1 MSVSDRALAFDN
13 RKKHEAACREL
24 QRLLPNFA
32 SIRLAIGEQLLI
44 IHDAEVWKETH
55 KTLEAFF
62 LETFG
67 LDRSYAYRLMDAA
80 KVTKNLNL
88 SPIGDKAEVP
98 KLESQLREVA
108 KAPAELQAE
117 VVRKAVEKAA
127 EENRKPTA
135 SDYKKVVGELL
146 SEAEQAEQEE
156 LAAEEEEEEPI
167 NDEPT
172 IEEICEGDNKKI
184 ESFCRAI
191 VKQFQ
196 DDVPKL
202 PWTQDSGRIDSAI
215 ASLKAGLTTLRGAKA
230 EVCPACVEGMT
241 EKGKCRYCKGH
252 GYLPTYQAKAVP
264 EDARL

>member
-55 KTLEAFF
+55 KTLKAFF

-88 SPIGDKAEVP
+88 SPIGDNAEVP

-135 SDYKKVVGELL
+135 SDFKKVVGELL
-146 SEAEQAEQEE
+146 DEREQLPQGESDPVGVDDES
-156 LAAEEEEEEPI
+156 EEEDDYP
-167 NDEPT
+167 DP
-172 IEEICEGDNKKI
+172 
-184 ESFCRAI
+184 RQMAAPLMAH
-191 VKQFQ
+191 VKT
-196 DDVPKL
+196 L
-202 PWTQDSGRIDSAI
+202 TQMLN
-215 ASLKAGLTTLRGAKA
+215 SLKKLREEHGGQWIDVQSIGTQITELKHNIKSSIYYAD
-230 EVCPACVEGMT
+230 CPSCNG
-241 EKGKCRYCKGH
+241 KGCDRCRQSGFLPELKKDSVKC
-252 GYLPTYQAKAVP
+252 
-264 EDARL
+264 